1 MFSPVG
7 VKQKSPPARL
17 SLAGAKPHRAGGGDV
32 LQRFFVASF
41 RCGNHIVQTQI
52 RFIDLE
58 FSHGLLAAGCD
69 GFGQYLVR
77 VGGNFQID
85 SAGGRLHLTFSR
97 GVRGPVADCLS
108 RQRHCLRRVSDGV
121 IVCYVVSARNRYRPW
136 NLKKLKDFSESPFR
150 LGFLAV
156 SEVGVATFFPDVA
169 GNFAGIG
176 LGQQVSPIEWR
187 SQPEL
192 LTPLADGLDL
202 PPVGVG
208 NLLHGEWLFHDW
220 IRLPSAIPKRNS
232 VHGRGSRSWKAHT
245 SHAMTAT
252 R

>member
-1 MFSPVG
+1 M
-7 VKQKSPPARL
+7 KSNQIPTRAAFLRWARIHTARVEEML
-17 SLAGAKPHRAGGGDV
+17 ERFCVVSL
-32 LQRFFVASF
+32 
-41 RCGNHIVQTQI
+41 RCGNHIVQSQI

-58 FSHGLLAAGCD
+58 FSHGLLSAGRYSL
-69 GFGQYLVR
+69 GQYLVR